1 MKPEEIR
8 NLLGGY
14 ASGTLSDEEKRIL
27 FGAALEDQS
36 LFEALADEQALK
48 EVLDDP
54 ESRGYLREALE
65 EVPGQG
71 ELPIRMAAPPSP
83 VSLPKA
89 GFPRW
94 PFAMAAFAAV
104 SAVGLWRWTRVED
117 TAPNQEVAVVRQV
130 PIPAPVQIQNTKPP
144 APATPTTKK
153 ASDKPIAAPRPGSP
167 EEKKPEEKKD
177 VASVPA
183 AAAPSPPPPSAADVS
198 LKEVQPPVVA
208 VGAVQP
214 LVQTNMMESTNS
226 QLQLNGIQQKQAAHG
241 PMQPPQN
248 SNGVVMA
255 DATVSARL
263 PILSRAKEVPV
274 STYKLLRKSPLSGR
288 WVAISPGT
296 LLEVG
301 DLVAVEVQVRPGMQ
315 VEVRRSATGVVPF
328 DFLSTTEVR
337 TEPIRVIKGLEL
349 NLRSLQ
355 ANPLTTAAK
364 AESTEMLIKIPLNIR

>member
-14 ASGTLSDEEKRIL
+14 ASGILSDEEKRIL

-94 PFAMAAFAAV
+94 PFAMAAAFAAV

-153 ASDKPIAAPRPGSP
+153 ALISQS
-167 EEKKPEEKKD
+167 
-177 VASVPA
+177 
-183 AAAPSPPPPSAADVS
+183 
-198 LKEVQPPVVA
+198 QPP
-208 VGAVQP
+208 
-214 LVQTNMMESTNS
+214 
-226 QLQLNGIQQKQAAHG
+226 
-241 PMQPPQN
+241 
-248 SNGVVMA
+248 
-255 DATVSARL
+255 
-263 PILSRAKEVPV
+263 
-274 STYKLLRKSPLSGR
+274 GR
-288 WVAISPGT
+288 
-296 LLEVG
+296 
-301 DLVAVEVQVRPGMQ
+301 VRPK
-315 VEVRRSATGVVPF
+315 RRSP
-328 DFLSTTEVR
+328 R
-337 TEPIRVIKGLEL
+337 R
-349 NLRSLQ
+349 RR
-355 ANPLTTAAK
+355 
-364 AESTEMLIKIPLNIR
+364 M